1 MTTPLQERL
10 HGESDGSAPGPLD
23 AFHLARRK
31 FMAGERIDMQ
41 GLAAELGVNRATLY
55 RWVGGKELLIGEVI
69 SSLARETMERARR
82 DVPGEGPAH
91 VAAVVE
97 RALEQI
103 SVFEPM
109 RAFLARDPEYALRV
123 LTSKESTV
131 QLNTVAAIREL
142 LEDQVERG
150 ALDAPVDLED
160 LAYVITR
167 IADSFLYSD
176 VIIGTEPNVAK
187 AGQMVRMLLGA
198 RPSVR

>member
-10 HGESDGSAPGPLD
+10 HGESDSQAPGPLD
-23 AFHLARRK
+23 AFRLARRK
-31 FMAGERIDMQ
+31 FMAGDRLDM
-41 GLAAELGVNRATLY
+41 GALASELGVNRATLY

-69 SSLARETMERARR
+69 SSMASETLERARR

-97 RALEQI
+97 RVLEQI

-131 QLNTVAAIREL
+131 QRNSVESIRRL
-142 LEDQVERG
+142 LADQVERG
-150 ALDAPVDLED
+150 ALDAPVDLDD
-160 LAYVITR
+160 LAYVIIR

-198 RPSVR
+198 HGSVP

>member
-10 HGESDGSAPGPLD
+10 HGDSDGSGPGPID
-23 AFHLARRK
+23 AFRLARRK

-41 GLAAELGVNRATLY
+41 ALAAELGVNRATLY

-82 DVPGEGPAH
+82 EVPGEGPAH
-91 VAAVVE
+91 VAGVVE
-97 RALEQI
+97 HALEQI

-131 QLNTVAAIREL
+131 QLNTVASIREL

-198 RPSVR
+198 QASVP